1 MRARNE
7 KMIVSHD
14 ARDTY
19 TDPFSMHYKVCP
31 RQSTAPPATRHG
43 ATKRRALYLDRV
55 SLKDQQEALPAARCG
70 CAGRGLTPRAATPRA
85 APPPILYARQIDI
98 DR

>member
-19 TDPFSMHYKVCP
+19 TGPFSMHYTLCA
-31 RQSTAPPATRHG
+31 RQSTAPR

-55 SLKDQQEALPAARCG
+55 SLKDQYGFKVRWVCG
-70 CAGRGLTPRAATPRA
+70 VSRP
-85 APPPILYARQIDI
+85 
-98 DR
+98 